1 MGQSNGDAA
10 AKIAEFE
17 SKTGIS
23 ITNDIAGSLGS
34 EITVAIDGPVL
45 PVPSWKLVAEV
56 YNPDRLQFSIGKM
69 VEALNTVSAA
79 GVGTTTMTTEQVSG
93 RTYYTLK
100 NDKSPVEAHYTYVDT
115 YLLAGS
121 STALLEQAINNR
133 QTGYTLTR
141 SQMFRSLLP
150 RDGYTSF
157 SGVMFFNAAST
168 LGPILDQLKQ
178 AATPEQRKSIEAYT
192 ANSTPTLIYAYGE
205 PDRITLAS
213 TGSFFGMNI
222 GTLLGAHGDR
232 GMLFPQL
239 LGPAFGRGKMHATH
253 TQ

>member
-1 MGQSNGDAA
+1 
-10 AKIAEFE
+10 
-17 SKTGIS
+17 
-23 ITNDIAGSLGS
+23 
-34 EITVAIDGPVL
+34 
-45 PVPSWKLVAEV
+45 
-56 YNPDRLQFSIGKM
+56 M
-69 VEALNTVSAA
+69 VEALNAVSAA
-79 GVGTTTMTTEQVSG
+79 GAGTTTMTTEQVSG

-100 NDKSPVEAHYTYVDT
+100 NDKSPIEAHYTYVDT

-141 SQMFRSLLP
+141 SQTFRSLLP

-213 TGSFFGMNI
+213 TGSFS
-222 GTLLGAHGDR
+222 A
-232 GMLFPQL
+232 
-239 LGPAFGRGKMHATH
+239 
-253 TQ
+253 